1 MITITLP
8 VRIDLTTGGDGPSC
22 SFTVEN
28 VLFDESPKNSD
39 MVIFTDVSSNVADRV
54 LFSVEHLVH
63 YVNPESSVS
72 MIITKPFL
80 CDFDVLINLV
90 NLFNRNYK
98 LQDFEYIG
106 IPDDKLPSCLKMQ
119 NNN

>member
-1 MITITLP
+1 MLLSLAMLRSQKIKMITITLP

-63 YVNPESSVS
+63 YVNPE
-72 MIITKPFL
+72 
-80 CDFDVLINLV
+80 
-90 NLFNRNYK
+90 
-98 LQDFEYIG
+98 
-106 IPDDKLPSCLKMQ
+106 
-119 NNN
+119 